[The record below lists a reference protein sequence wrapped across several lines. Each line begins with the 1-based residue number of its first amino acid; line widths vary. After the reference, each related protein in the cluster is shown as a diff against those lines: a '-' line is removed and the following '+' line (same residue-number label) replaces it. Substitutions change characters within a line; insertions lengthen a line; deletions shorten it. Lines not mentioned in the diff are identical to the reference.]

1 MGQMGQNRPLNGMG
15 QERYES
21 QVGPDR
27 VWKIF
32 VQAVIK
38 RSQAQISSDRL
49 LKPFATQKYK
59 NQDGTDGPK

>member
-1 MGQMGQNRPLNGMG
+1 MGQMGENRLLNGMG

-32 VQAVIK
+32 EQAVMK
-38 RSQAQISSDRL
+38 RVEAQISSDKL
-49 LKPFATQKYK
+49 LKSFGTETYK
-59 NQDGTDGPK
+59 SQDGADGPK